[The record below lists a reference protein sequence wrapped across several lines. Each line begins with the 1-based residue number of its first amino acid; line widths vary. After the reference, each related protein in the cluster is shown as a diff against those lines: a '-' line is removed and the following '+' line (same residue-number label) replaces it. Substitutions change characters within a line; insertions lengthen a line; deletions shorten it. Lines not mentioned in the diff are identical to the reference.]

1 MSISH
6 SEAGIE
12 PGIKGAKVVQNSSKK
27 RHQNAKKQRKSTK
40 NPGHRRALD
49 AQVGKFIHTATRLV
63 STSSLL
69 ALARVA
75 GAGAGFVTQIVLA
88 RTLAASAL
96 GLFYSVTSLAAVVGL
111 IAAHG
116 YPGIAPRFLSR
127 YKSQG
132 KRDLVAGFVSR
143 ARRDATLYV
152 AVATCLVLIG
162 AWLWP
167 TLDLEERLALT
178 AAALSIPA
186 NASLRVNGSLAAS
199 IRRFGLAY
207 LPDTC
212 IRPFLLLGA
221 ILALIASGIALTA
234 SSATLALTVVFTLLA
249 LTQYALL
256 AKDMPKGK
264 AAEAPQRIV
273 SVWRREAKP
282 LIVVALFTYFFADV
296 DILMVTPL
304 LTNAETAAVGLCLKL
319 ALLVGFAVQVSH
331 QVVMPDLA
339 DARARKDEGPIR
351 ATLTRSLWFP
361 LGVTIAATAFVA
373 LWGEHLLGLFGP
385 EFVGAKVPLVIMMA
399 AQFARAV
406 FGPSVSLL
414 MVIGAQRQNAGLA
427 IAALAVLA
435 LSNLA
440 LAPLYGVLGAAIAVA
455 IATLFWLA
463 ASAIVLMRASG
474 LRTDALYLLSGRVAP
489 A

>member
-1 MSISH
+1 MLITPQAERLGRSPTVSH
-6 SEAGIE
+6 A
-12 PGIKGAKVVQNSSKK
+12 AKARNTAKSSKPSK
-27 RHQNAKKQRKSTK
+27 RSGSAKTKAQEPST
-40 NPGHRRALD
+40 AL
-49 AQVGKFIHTATRLV
+49 AMAGRVL
-63 STSSLL
+63 TSSLL

-116 YPGIAPRFLSR
+116 YPAIAPRFLAR

-132 KRDLVAGFVSR
+132 KRDLIAAFVAR
-143 ARRDATLYV
+143 ARRDATFYV
-152 AVATCLVLIG
+152 AIATGLVLAG

-167 TLDLEERLALT
+167 TLMLEERLALT

-186 NASLRVNGSLAAS
+186 NASLRVNGSLAAAT
-199 IRRFGLAY
+199 RRFALAY

-234 SSATLALTVVFTLLA
+234 SSATFALTIVFAGLALM
-249 LTQYALL
+249 QYSLL

-264 AAEAPQRIV
+264 APQAPQRLV
-273 SVWRREAKP
+273 SVWRSEAKP

-304 LTNAETAAVGLCLKL
+304 LPSAETAAVGLCLKL
-319 ALLVGFAVQVSH
+319 ALLVGFAVQVAH
-331 QVVMPDLA
+331 QVVVPDLA
-339 DARARKDEGPIR
+339 DARARKDHGPIR
-351 ATLTRSLWFP
+351 GVLARALWFP
-361 LGVTIAATAFVA
+361 LAVTIAATGFVA
-373 LWGEHLLGLFGP
+373 LWGEHLLGVFGP
-385 EFVGAKVPLVIMMA
+385 EFVSAKIPLVIMMA
-399 AQFARAV
+399 CQLARAM
-406 FGPSVSLL
+406 FGPSVPLL
-414 MVIGAQRQNAGLA
+414 TVIGAQRQNAGLA
-427 IAALAVLA
+427 IAALMVLA
-435 LSNLA
+435 LSNLV

-455 IATLFWLA
+455 IATLFWLT
-463 ASAIVLMRASG
+463 ASSIVLMRVSG
-474 LRTDALYLLSGRVAP
+474 LRTDALYLLSGSAVP

>member
-1 MSISH
+1 LKTTTK
-6 SEAGIE
+6 
-12 PGIKGAKVVQNSSKK
+12 P
-27 RHQNAKKQRKSTK
+27 RKT
-40 NPGHRRALD
+40 PTHRGNQRALH
-49 AQVGKFIHTATRLV
+49 AHAGTFAAKAARLL

-69 ALARVA
+69 SVARVA

-116 YPGIAPRFLSR
+116 YPGIAPRFLAR

-132 KRDLVAGFVSR
+132 KGALVAAFIAR
-143 ARRDATLYV
+143 ARRDATVYV
-152 AVATCLVLIG
+152 AIATCLVLAG

-167 TLDLEERLALT
+167 TLELEERLALT

-207 LPDTC
+207 LPDTS

-221 ILALIASGIALTA
+221 ILALIGSGVALTA
-234 SSATLALTVVFTLLA
+234 SSATWALTAVFTLLA
-249 LTQYALL
+249 FVQYALL

-264 AAEAPQRIV
+264 APEAPLRLV

-304 LTNAETAAVGLCLKL
+304 LSNAETAAVGLCLKL

-351 ATLTRSLWFP
+351 ATLTRALWFP
-361 LGVTIAATAFVA
+361 LAVTVAATAFVA
-373 LWGEHLLGLFGP
+373 LWGEQLLAIFGP
-385 EFVGAKVPLVIMMA
+385 EFVGAKIPLVIMMG
-399 AQFARAV
+399 AQLARAI

-414 MVIGAQRQNAGLA
+414 MVIGAQRQNAALA
-427 IAALAVLA
+427 IAALAVLG

-463 ASAIVLMRASG
+463 ASAIVLARASG
-474 LRTDALYLLSGRVAP
+474 LRTDALFLLSSTRSVIP
-489 A
+489 AKAGI

>member
-1 MSISH
+1 MSTISQ
-6 SEAGIE
+6 SERLGRT
-12 PGIKGAKVVQNSSKK
+12 PLKK
-27 RHQNAKKQRKSTK
+27 IAKKPRKTPK
-40 NPGHRRALD
+40 HRGHRRAFD
-49 AQVGKFIHTATRLV
+49 AHVAKLTANATRLL

-69 ALARVA
+69 SFARVA

-88 RTLAASAL
+88 RNLAASAL

-116 YPGIAPRFLSR
+116 YPGIAPRFLAR

-132 KRDLVAGFVSR
+132 KRDLAAGFIAR
-143 ARRDATLYV
+143 ARRDATVYV
-152 AVATCLVLIG
+152 AVTTCLVLAG

-167 TLDLEERLALT
+167 MLYLEERLALT

-207 LPDTC
+207 LPDTS

-221 ILALIASGIALTA
+221 ILALLASNIALTA
-234 SSATLALTVVFTLLA
+234 SSATWALTVVFTVLA
-249 LTQYALL
+249 FTQYKLL
-256 AKDMPKGK
+256 AKDLPKGSTSL
-264 AAEAPQRIV
+264 APQRLV

-351 ATLTRSLWFP
+351 ATLTRALWFP
-361 LGVTIAATAFVA
+361 LGVTIATTAFVA
-373 LWGEHLLGLFGP
+373 LWGEHLLALFGP
-385 EFVGAKVPLVIMMA
+385 EFVSAKIPLVIMMA
-399 AQFARAV
+399 GQLARAI

-435 LSNLA
+435 VSNLA

-463 ASAIVLMRASG
+463 ASAIVLARASG
-474 LRTDALYLLSGRVAP
+474 LRTDALYLLSGGAAP